1 MKTAHIIGK
10 LSAGG
15 VETWLKDLSSY
26 QKHDMHVLVQKP
38 GVGFYD
44 DIIRGNGSTVEL
56 INIENGFF
64 YYTYKIFSY
73 FVKNR
78 IEVVHSHV
86 NLSSAW
92 ILFIALLSGVKVRVA
107 HCHNDKRKDQNNS
120 SFIKVIYYKAMKCL
134 LHFVA
139 SHKIAVS
146 QECASSM
153 FYERARIK
161 ILPCGL
167 SFERKRRLHRDDFSI
182 GENDFV
188 VTHIGRFV
196 EQKNHLFLIDLIHE
210 LKESPIKLLL
220 VGEGNTL
227 HDIKR
232 VVSEKNLDCKV
243 IFLGVRDD
251 VNEILHDLTDLFV
264 LPSLFEGL
272 GLVAI
277 EAQYNKVVTIVSENV
292 PTAVD
297 VSNKVKHIPLDNF
310 ESWVD
315 EIKNLIKN
323 RPEKKNFFIKD
334 NIKLFTIEYNSSVLD
349 EIYNGK

>member
-1 MKTAHIIGK
+1 MKAVHIIGK

-26 QKHDMHVLVQKP
+26 QKHDMHILVQKA

-44 DIIRGNGSTVEL
+44 NLIRGNGSTVEL
-56 INIENGFF
+56 INIEDGFF

-73 FVKNR
+73 FIKNK

-92 ILFIALLSGVKVRVA
+92 ILLIALLSGVKVRVA
-107 HCHNDKRKDQNNS
+107 HCHNDKRKDQKS
-120 SFIKVIYYKAMKCL
+120 SSLIKVIYYKTMKCL

-153 FYERARIK
+153 FYDRAKVK

-167 SFERKRRLHRDDFSI
+167 SFERKGRLYREDLSI
-182 GENDFV
+182 GTNDFV
-188 VTHIGRFV
+188 ITHVGRFV
-196 EQKNHLFLIDLIHE
+196 EQKNHLFLVDLIYE

-220 VGEGNTL
+220 VGDGNTQP
-227 HDIKR
+227 DIKR
-232 VVSEKNLDCKV
+232 IVSEKNLDCKV
-243 IFLGVRDD
+243 IFLGLRDD
-251 VNEILHDLTDLFV
+251 VNDILHDLTDLFV

-292 PTAVD
+292 PKAVD
-297 VSNKVKHIPLDNF
+297 VSNRVKHLPLDDF
-310 ESWVD
+310 DSWVS
-315 EIKNLIKN
+315 EIKKLIDN
-323 RPEKKNFFIKD
+323 RPEKKDFFIKE
-334 NIKLFTIEYNSSVLD
+334 NIKLFTIEYNNSVLD

>member
-26 QKHDMHVLVQKP
+26 QKHEMHILVQKP

-44 DIIRGNGSTVEL
+44 NIVIGNGSTVEL
-56 INIENGFF
+56 INIENGFLC
-64 YYTYKIFSY
+64 YIYQLFSY
-73 FVKNR
+73 FKKNK
-78 IEVVHSHV
+78 IKVVHSHV

-92 ILFIALLSGVKVRVA
+92 ILLIALLSGVKVRVA
-107 HCHNDKRKDQNNS
+107 HCHNDKRKDQKS
-120 SFIKVIYYKAMKCL
+120 SSSIKVLYYKAMKCL

-153 FYERARIK
+153 FYDRAIVN

-167 SFERKRRLHRDDFSI
+167 SFERKGCLYREDLSI
-182 GENDFV
+182 GHNDFV
-188 VTHIGRFV
+188 ITHIGRFV
-196 EQKNHLFLIDLIHE
+196 EQKNHLFLVDLIDE

-220 VGEGNTL
+220 VGDGNTL
-227 HDIKR
+227 PDIKR
-232 VVSEKNLDCKV
+232 LVSERNLDCKV
-243 IFLGVRDD
+243 MFLGLRDD
-251 VNEILHDLTDLFV
+251 VNDILHDLTDLFV

-292 PTAVD
+292 PKAVD
-297 VSNKVKHIPLDNF
+297 VSNRIKYLPLDDID
-310 ESWVD
+310 SWVS
-315 EIKNLIKN
+315 EIKALIDN
-323 RPEKKNFFIKD
+323 RPEKKDFFIKE
-334 NIKLFTIEYNSSVLD
+334 NIKFFTIKYNNSILN
-349 EIYNGK
+349 EIYNEK